1 MKAIVAVAVVSIAIS
16 FSCFAA
22 EKTNQLGTENSPA
35 IKAFN
40 DVSILAKRWKAEDKA
55 WYVKEPFLIQMAGI
69 VQKTYSPDKW
79 AEKMTKAYNKI
90 DKVLDDMATSYAY
103 EAVMESKEAPIYD
116 WMREKLKERGLDKET
131 FEKNLAASSNA
142 DNFFGT
148 VRAMSSFFAETGGD
162 PNKSEEALIK
172 ACNAAIDLIR
182 YPAYWQCRRQI
193 VATLFPDNSSISQ
206 QFLID
211 AEMIA
216 YREERGEI
224 TRDEARA
231 LIDRLSLAAQERQ
244 KAARNADA
252 DRQMTLMQIMA
263 SQPRRPGMGEVF
275 FESLSRSLNRRTQS
289 QPTTCESYVVMGQL
303 RTTCR

>member
-1 MKAIVAVAVVSIAIS
+1 MKAIVAAVSIAIS

-22 EKTNQLGTENSPA
+22 EKTNQQGEENSAA

-40 DVSILAKRWKAEDKA
+40 DVSTLAKRWKAEDKA
-55 WYVKEPFLIQMAGI
+55 WYVKEPFLIHVASF
-69 VQKTYSPDKW
+69 VQNTYSPDEW
-79 AEKMTKAYNKI
+79 AKKMTEAYTKI
-90 DKVLDDMATSYAY
+90 DKVLDGMAARYAY

-116 WMREKLKERGLDKET
+116 WMREKLIERGLDKET
-131 FEKNLAASSNA
+131 FEKNLSASA
-142 DNFFGT
+142 GTDNFVGT
-148 VRAMSSFFAETGGD
+148 VRAMSSFFAETSGD
-162 PNKSEEALIK
+162 LNKSEQALIK
-172 ACNAAIDLIR
+172 ACAAAKDVIR

-193 VATLFPDNSSISQ
+193 VSTLFPDNSNVAQ

-231 LIDRLSLAAQERQ
+231 LIDRQSLAAQENQR
-244 KAARNADA
+244 AARNADA
-252 DRQMTLMQIMA
+252 DRQLMFMQIMA

-275 FESLSRSLNRRTQS
+275 FDSLSRSLDRRTQS

>member
-1 MKAIVAVAVVSIAIS
+1 MKAIVAVVSIAIS

-22 EKTNQLGTENSPA
+22 EKTNKQGMENSPE
-35 IKAFN
+35 IKAFK
-40 DVSILAKRWKAEDKA
+40 DVSMLAKHWKAEDKA
-55 WYVKEPFLIQMAGI
+55 WYVKEPFLIHMAGM

-79 AEKMTKAYNKI
+79 AEKMTEAYNKT
-90 DKVLDDMATSYAY
+90 DKVLDDMAASYAY

-131 FEKNLAASSNA
+131 FEKNLAASA
-142 DNFFGT
+142 RTDNFFGT
-148 VRAMSSFFAETGGD
+148 IKSMAAFFAETGAD
-162 PNKSEEALIK
+162 RNKSELALIN
-172 ACNAAIDLIR
+172 ACVAAKDVIR

-193 VATLFPDNSSISQ
+193 VSTLFPENSNITQ

-211 AEMIA
+211 SEMIA

-224 TRDEARA
+224 TREESRA
-231 LIDRLSLAAQERQ
+231 LIDRLSLAAQESQ
-244 KAARNADA
+244 KTANRADA
-252 DRQMTLMQIMA
+252 DRQLMLMQIMA
-263 SQPRRPGMGEVF
+263 AQPRRPGMGEVF
-275 FESLSRSLNRRTQS
+275 FDSLSRSLNRRTQP